1 MIKWLILC
9 FILVSCSSVRQV
21 ATISD
26 SVGVI
31 DSHTASIDSI
41 VDSSIK
47 MGDTSSLPTIKNH
60 TKEIRSEGDKVKER
74 ERSLLEEIAD
84 LKDTSFFRK
93 VVPWIP
99 VLIGTAIFIISWL
112 FTKNVSDT
120 IFGGVIFLSGIAIN
134 ILWTFINNHI
144 GSIFLSL
151 VGFSVV
157 WFIVNYDTRK
167 SKEVT

>member
-1 MIKWLILC
+1 M
-9 FILVSCSSVRQV
+9 
-21 ATISD
+21 
-26 SVGVI
+26 
-31 DSHTASIDSI
+31 
-41 VDSSIK
+41 
-47 MGDTSSLPTIKNH
+47 
-60 TKEIRSEGDKVKER
+60 
-74 ERSLLEEIAD
+74 EEIAD